1 MELAELNNELSLCQG
16 SNHQLQKQVKLLED
30 RLSYYNILKIF

>member
-16 SNHQLQKQVKLLED
+16 SNYQLQKQVKLLEE
-30 RLSYYNILKIF
+30 RLTFSSMLKIF

>member
-16 SNHQLQKQVKLLED
+16 SNRQLQKQIKLLEERSVYD
-30 RLSYYNILKIF
+30 ILNIF